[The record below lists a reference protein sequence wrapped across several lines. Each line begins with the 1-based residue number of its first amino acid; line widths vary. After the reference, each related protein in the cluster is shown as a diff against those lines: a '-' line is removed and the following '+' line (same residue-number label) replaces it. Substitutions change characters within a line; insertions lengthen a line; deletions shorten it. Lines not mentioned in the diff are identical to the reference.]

1 MKKKNS
7 NLRTFSTAF
16 KKEKVRM
23 YEQGQMSV
31 LEISRIYEVST
42 RAVYKWIKKYG
53 KLPKGERVVVEK
65 ESEGAKTM
73 ELLKRIRDLESALG
87 RKDMENTYLRAVI
100 EKATE
105 QLGYDI
111 EKKYE
116 EK

>member
-1 MKKKNS
+1 
-7 NLRTFSTAF
+7 
-16 KKEKVRM
+16 M

-73 ELLKRIRDLESALG
+73 ELLKRIRELESALG
-87 RKDMENTYLRAVI
+87 RKDLENTYLRTVI
-100 EKATE
+100 DKTTE